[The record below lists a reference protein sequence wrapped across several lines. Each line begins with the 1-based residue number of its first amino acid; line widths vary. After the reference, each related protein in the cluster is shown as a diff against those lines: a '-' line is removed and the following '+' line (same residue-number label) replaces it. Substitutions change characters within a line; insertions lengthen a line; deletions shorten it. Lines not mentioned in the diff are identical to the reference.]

1 MKKYRSA
8 LGLLLALL
16 LLAGCTLPGA
26 APREE
31 TASPT
36 PEPTASPTSA
46 PTPTPT
52 PSPEPTPTPVPT
64 PTPEPTPTPTP
75 SPTPTPAGPKAV
87 KKGDLILPGAWGVT
101 IPERARRAD
110 DSFFAKTCMV
120 GNSLTGGFLLMS
132 GLGDKVDCI
141 YETGANVYNVL
152 KSRTMDMRH
161 MRRGA
166 YTDVYIV
173 LGLNE
178 LGMDNDS
185 FAENYGGIIDYIRKL
200 QPRAN
205 IILVS
210 VTPME
215 KWVHEGWENYRT
227 MDMVLTYNDVLRTL
241 CAEKGCWYL
250 DLYSVLVDDEG
261 FLKEELA
268 YHGDGLHL
276 EANGYELWAEYMRT
290 HYVDEALLT
299 E

>member
-1 MKKYRSA
+1 MKKRLRA
-8 LGLLLALL
+8 AGLLLALAVL
-16 LLAGCTLPGA
+16 TGCTLPGT
-26 APREE
+26 APKEE
-31 TASPT
+31 PT
-36 PEPTASPTSA
+36 SAPEPTAAPVSTPA
-46 PTPTPT
+46 PTPPTTPA
-52 PSPEPTPTPVPT
+52 PTPTPVPT

-75 SPTPTPAGPKAV
+75 SPSPTPAGPKAV
-87 KKGDLILPGAWGVT
+87 LEGELIVPGAWGVAV
-101 IPERARRAD
+101 PERARRAD
-110 DSFFAKTCMV
+110 DEFFAKTCMV

-152 KSRTMDMRH
+152 ESRVMDMRH
-161 MRRGA
+161 MRRNA

-178 LGMDNDS
+178 LGMENDS
-185 FAENYGGIIDYIRKL
+185 FAENYGEIIDYIRARQTK
-200 QPRAN
+200 AN

-215 KWVHEGWENYRT
+215 KWVHEGQENYRT
-227 MDMVLTYNDVLRTL
+227 MDMVYAYNDVLRSL

-250 DLYSVLVDDEG
+250 DLFSVLVDDEG
-261 FLKEELA
+261 FLKEEIA

-290 HYVDEALLT
+290 HYVDEALLN